1 MNFPDHRY
9 PAEIPLVP
17 EKPQRQAVPPAEK
30 PVVLTPLSAWRLLNR
45 KTFGSISRATFYR
58 WLSSGRI
65 FSYRVGYH
73 MYIPLP
79 EVDNIVKLCQE
90 GRWSR
95 D

>member
-9 PAEIPLVP
+9 PAEIPLAP